1 MEGGFWAWFCMRTLR
16 TRASGGTEEVGTVGR
31 GCRADGAA
39 ERALRVPGGTG
50 RIGASE
56 ALREVLKI
64 RSSKKI
70 RSGEDGRM
78 AANREG

>member
-1 MEGGFWAWFCMRTLR
+1 MEGGFWAWFCKRTLR
-16 TRASGGTEEVGTVGR
+16 TRTSAGTAGS
-31 GCRADGAA
+31 RADGAA

-56 ALREVLKI
+56 ALREGLKI